1 MLAIVRKGHTLTIQR
16 LYLYNN
22 AEERILL
29 YIRATYVAFSYF
41 LHTFASV
48 KTLLIIL
55 GSISLAL
62 GIIGIFVPLLPT
74 TPLLLLAA
82 ALYFRSSPRLYEWLL
97 NHPRLGAY
105 IRNFREYRA
114 IPLRAKIVSVSLLWL
129 TMGYC
134 IIAIIEPLWLRIALA
149 ILAMAITFHILSFKT
164 LRKS

>member
-1 MLAIVRKGHTLTIQR
+1 
-16 LYLYNN
+16 
-22 AEERILL
+22 
-29 YIRATYVAFSYF
+29 
-41 LHTFASV
+41 V
-48 KTLLIIL
+48 KTLFVIL

-97 NHPRLGAY
+97 NNPRLGAY

-134 IIAIIEPLWLRIALA
+134 IVAIIEPLWLRIALA
-149 ILAMAITFHILSFKT
+149 ILAMAITIHILSFKT
-164 LRKS
+164 LRK

>member
-1 MLAIVRKGHTLTIQR
+1 MRKPHSKFASG
-16 LYLYNN
+16 
-22 AEERILL
+22 A
-29 YIRATYVAFSYF
+29 VFSLF
-41 LHTFASV
+41 IPTFALV
-48 KTLLIIL
+48 KIVLAIL
-55 GSISLAL
+55 GSIALAL

-97 NHPRLGAY
+97 NHPQLGTY

-114 IPLRAKIVSVSLLWL
+114 IPLRAKVVSVSLLWL

-134 IIAIIEPLWLRIALA
+134 IVAVAEAVWLRVLLAL
-149 ILAMAITFHILSFKT
+149 LATAITIHILSFKT

>member
-1 MLAIVRKGHTLTIQR
+1 M
-16 LYLYNN
+16 
-22 AEERILL
+22 
-29 YIRATYVAFSYF
+29 
-41 LHTFASV
+41 

-62 GIIGIFVPLLPT
+62 GVIGIFVPLLPT

-82 ALYFRSSPRLYEWLL
+82 ALYFRSSPQLYEWLL
-97 NHPRLGAY
+97 NHPQLGTY

-129 TMGYC
+129 TMGHC
-134 IIAIIEPLWLRIALA
+134 IAEVVEPIWLRIALA
-149 ILAMAITFHILSFKT
+149 VLAMGITIHILSFKT